1 MSSPVPG
8 RRSGSLR
15 LPLFVLLL
23 VGALLAA
30 GILVAVE
37 LRAGRPSA
45 GEPRCVVSTTD
56 GDGERQRHTLSAEQS
71 ANAALVAAEAVARR
85 ADPYAAVVA
94 LATAMQESQLVNID
108 YGDRDSVG
116 LFQQR
121 PSQGWGTV
129 EQIMDPAYA
138 TAAFYDGLAE
148 LDYTTMSV
156 TDAAQAVQRS
166 GHPEAY
172 ARHEGVARAFAGS
185 LTGAT
190 EGSLNCVLGDPEAP
204 GDPRRAADAL
214 RGAFGTAAP
223 DPRVDGDRVVVPAPG
238 EPAGWAVA
246 HWAVAQADA
255 LGVAEV
261 SFDGRSWIRADQRT
275 TRFAPAPGWVAADEA
290 HPEGTPPAGDVVVV
304 LASR

>member
-45 GEPRCVVSTTD
+45 GEPRCVVSSTD
-56 GDGERQRHTLSAEQS
+56 GDGQRQRHTLSAEQS
-71 ANAALVAAEAVARR
+71 ANAALVTAEAVARG

-121 PSQGWGTV
+121 PSQGWGTPA
-129 EQIMDPAYA
+129 QIMDPAYA

-148 LDYTTMSV
+148 LDYTSMSV

-166 GHPEAY
+166 AHPEAY
-172 ARHEGVARAFAGS
+172 ARHEGLARAFAGS

-190 EGSLNCVLGDPEAP
+190 EGSLNCVLGGPEGP
-204 GDPRRAADAL
+204 GDARRAADAL
-214 RGAFGTAAP
+214 GDAFGTAAP
-223 DPRVDGDRVVVPAPG
+223 APRADGDRVVVTAPG
-238 EPAGWAVA
+238 EPTGWAVA
-246 HWAVAQADA
+246 HWAVAQAET

-261 SFDGRSWIRADQRT
+261 SFGGRSWVRADQRT
-275 TRFAPAPGWVAADEA
+275 TRFAPAPGWVAAEEA
-290 HPEGTPPAGDVVVV
+290 HPEGAPPAGDVVLV

>member
-8 RRSGSLR
+8 RRSRSLR

-23 VGALLAA
+23 VGAVLAA
-30 GILVAVE
+30 GVLVAVE

-45 GEPRCVVSTTD
+45 GEPRCVVASTD
-56 GDGERQRHTLSAEQS
+56 GDGQRQRHALSAEQS
-71 ANAALVAAEAVARR
+71 ANAALITAESVARGT
-85 ADPYAAVVA
+85 DPYAAVVA
-94 LATAMQESQLVNID
+94 LATAMQESQLVNVD

-129 EQIMDPAYA
+129 EQIMDPAHA

-148 LDYTTMSV
+148 LDYRTMSV

-172 ARHEGVARAFAGS
+172 ARHEGLARAFAGS

-190 EGSLNCVLGDPEAP
+190 EGSLNCVLHDPEHP

-214 RGAFGTAAP
+214 RDAFRTAVPAP
-223 DPRVDGDRVVVPAPG
+223 RTDGDRVVVPAPG
-238 EPAGWAVA
+238 EPAGWAAA

-261 SFDGRSWIRADQRT
+261 SFDGRSWVRADQRT
-275 TRFAPAPGWVAADEA
+275 ARFAPAPGWVDAAEA
-290 HPEGTPPAGDVVVV
+290 RPEGAPPPDDVVVV